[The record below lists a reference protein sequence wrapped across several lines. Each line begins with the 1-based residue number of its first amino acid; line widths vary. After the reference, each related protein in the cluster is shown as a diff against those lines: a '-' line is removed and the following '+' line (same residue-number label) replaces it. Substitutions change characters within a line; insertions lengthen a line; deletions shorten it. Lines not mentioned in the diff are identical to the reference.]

1 MSNQLISLADVL
13 RLCDRYENESW
24 YSPSE
29 FVLDLRKLAQNNP
42 SPQLSDMEN
51 QKGDDKQSP
60 DRKLAYNPVDT
71 YNSSPRENVKEQRDN
86 NINCGA
92 PCGITARSL
101 NWIPRLNGWARL
113 RIGLRGARNSNMKIT
128 LEDRAMTTPEE
139 VIEKN
144 IMRRIMKSG
153 SAYTATIVPSMNFS
167 IYAHRRVFPT
177 STCRKSSIASVQRCI
192 HDHEPQDR

>member
-1 MSNQLISLADVL
+1 
-13 RLCDRYENESW
+13 
-24 YSPSE
+24 
-29 FVLDLRKLAQNNP
+29 
-42 SPQLSDMEN
+42 
-51 QKGDDKQSP
+51 
-60 DRKLAYNPVDT
+60 
-71 YNSSPRENVKEQRDN
+71 
-86 NINCGA
+86 
-92 PCGITARSL
+92 
-101 NWIPRLNGWARL
+101 
-113 RIGLRGARNSNMKIT
+113 MKIT

-192 HDHEPQDR
+192 HDHEPQDRSCPARIDQDVGTMNSDELTTTTARRATFVCAKKLAAKEVAFLKSLLPKTVKKVQP

>member
-51 QKGDDKQSP
+51 QKGDDQQSP

-86 NINCGA
+86 NLNASGSFVI
-92 PCGITARSL
+92 PEDTSL
-101 NWIPRLNGWARL
+101 SKPSVHTLSEGEIK
-113 RIGLRGARNSNMKIT
+113 RGSNMPLRTQSTHDPKI
-128 LEDRAMTTPEE
+128 
-139 VIEKN
+139 
-144 IMRRIMKSG
+144 
-153 SAYTATIVPSMNFS
+153 ATNNN
-167 IYAHRRVFPT
+167 
-177 STCRKSSIASVQRCI
+177 
-192 HDHEPQDR
+192 DN